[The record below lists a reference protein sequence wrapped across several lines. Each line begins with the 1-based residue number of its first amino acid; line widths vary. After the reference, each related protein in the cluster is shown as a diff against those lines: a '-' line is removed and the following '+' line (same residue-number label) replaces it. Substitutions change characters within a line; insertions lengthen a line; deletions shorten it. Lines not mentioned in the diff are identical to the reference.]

1 MKNFFY
7 YSNSHRNGIIFLS
20 LIIIIIFVVR
30 STIQKTSE
38 EVYDFS
44 SYKKEISQLREVKD
58 SEKIRK
64 TSKKFIKRKPIV
76 SNKKI
81 FSVEINAA
89 DTLAFESLP
98 NVGEVFSKRIWKY
111 RNLLG
116 GFCSTNQLMEVYGMD
131 SIRFQTIRPFL
142 VVDTTKIKTININ
155 TCTKKEL
162 YSHPYIS
169 YKLASVIINYKHQH
183 GVYKTLSDLTK
194 IHLIDSLK
202 FRKIA
207 PYLTI
212 DENKS
217 VSSTY

>member
-7 YSNSHRNGIIFLS
+7 YTNSHRNGIVFLS
-20 LIIIIIFVVR
+20 LIIVIIFVVR
-30 STIQKTSE
+30 NAIQKTSQ

-44 SYKKEISQLREVKD
+44 SYKKEISQLRQVKLAKRIK
-58 SEKIRK
+58 SSTEKTVEPHQSFLTKK
-64 TSKKFIKRKPIV
+64 TI
-76 SNKKI
+76 
-81 FSVEINAA
+81 SVEINTA
-89 DTLAFESLP
+89 DTLAFKSLP
-98 NVGEVFSKRIWKY
+98 AIGEVFSKRICKY
-111 RNLLG
+111 RNILG
-116 GFCSTNQLMEVYGMD
+116 GFNSISQLMEVYGMD
-131 SIRFQTIRPFL
+131 SIRFESIRPFL
-142 VVDTTKIKTININ
+142 EINTSLIKRNNIN

-162 YSHPYIS
+162 QSHPYIS

-207 PYLTI
+207 PYLTT

-217 VSSTY
+217 VSRTY